1 MDACGSSRRGK
12 AGKCDA
18 RLTKLF
24 ADIAPEDA
32 SASRISSGKSHA
44 QRLDD
49 VFGSLNQTLSGAAPQ
64 AAPSLAALEAPAPTP
79 AAPSRRPPSKKPRR
93 KANAPRRPPPKA
105 GYTTGPG
112 PAAAAAER
120 RRDVFPAGW
129 RERKGGERQPRA
141 DDADDA
147 ARPEAASARRRR
159 SRRRAPCRSR
169 TSTMR
174 MMEWERARTGG
185 WGPGQQLL
193 KRKAQLVAWPGTAA
207 PPHSCA
213 PSAATSGA
221 NRTVQVSVTPAAVP
235 GKQV

>member
-49 VFGSLNQTLSGAAPQ
+49 VFGSLNHTLSGAAPQ

-105 GYTTGPG
+105 GYTIETLGRPSS
-112 PAAAAAER
+112 AAAER
-120 RRDVFPAGW
+120 GAAMSFLREL
-129 RERKGGERQPRA
+129 RERKGGGEKPA
-141 DDADDA
+141 ENDDADDA
-147 ARPEAASARRRR
+147 APRFRKRP
-159 SRRRAPCRSR
+159 RRA
-169 TSTMR
+169 
-174 MMEWERARTGG
+174 GG
-185 WGPGQQLL
+185 
-193 KRKAQLVAWPGTAA
+193 AA
-207 PPHSCA
+207 PPK
-213 PSAATSGA
+213 
-221 NRTVQVSVTPAAVP
+221 QAAVSLSHLDEDMDD
-235 GKQV
+235 GL